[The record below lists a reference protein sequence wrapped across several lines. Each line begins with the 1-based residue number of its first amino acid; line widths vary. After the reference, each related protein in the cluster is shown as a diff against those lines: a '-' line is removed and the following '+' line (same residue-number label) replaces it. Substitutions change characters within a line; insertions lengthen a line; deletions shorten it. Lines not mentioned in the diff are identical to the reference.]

1 MTNIILVDS
10 ALRDSQVFVD
20 SCNES
25 TIPFLYSKNT
35 SRNEVLQFLQT
46 KVEHSQIQHLGIAF
60 EKQGSNYTFLNSQPL
75 FQSGSQTINENTQ
88 FLIDI
93 INQFQIKNVDFLA
106 CETLLD
112 PYWKE
117 FYKVLTENTGAVIGA
132 SNNNTGNIQ
141 YGGDWVMESTSE
153 DIENVYF
160 NKTIEYYQYLL
171 GATNSHTVIIG
182 DGVIYAC
189 GANSFGQLGT
199 GTYDNSNILIP
210 MIMPEGKIPE
220 SVHCG
225 GYHTIA
231 IMRDSITDEIILYGC
246 GNNMLGQLGNGT
258 YNNSNI
264 LIPML
269 MPEGKIPES
278 VHCGNDFTIVKM
290 RDLTT
295 NEITLYG
302 CGSNGAGQLGTGIG
316 SNTNILTLMTIPEGM
331 VLKSVSCGFAHTIMK
346 LMDSTTSEVALYGCG
361 YNSNGQL
368 GNGTYDSSNILIPMV
383 IPLGQIPEL
392 VICGNSF
399 TVVSTSEKYSYV
411 IEPSANTLK
420 KPIIFFYSC
429 GSEIGSIDNSN
440 NILTIMTNPILTP
453 VSLLSAGGG
462 HIMINMYNYHISTEL
477 EIYGQ
482 GYNTYG
488 QLGNGNNISSKSFTP
503 VSVPLRKR
511 IESIRCGLDFT
522 VAKMKDLITN
532 EVSIYSCGNNSLGQ
546 LGNGTYDSSNILI
559 PMLYSSFTDVLLEST
574 YYPTLSNFSFQDKT
588 FGDVP
593 FNITPPTSNSTGTF
607 TYESSNT
614 NVATISGET
623 ITIVGV
629 PPENMLARGRSFTN
643 SGVTITA
650 TQAPTNEYT
659 SGTIVAELNVSRAIP
674 TLSNFSIPGRRYGET
689 IVITPPTSNSTGTFS
704 YESSNTNVA
713 TISEDTI
720 TFIRE
725 GTVTI
730 TAIQQ
735 PTLNYTSAT
744 ISTTVN
750 VTCFKEGT
758 KILTDKGYLP
768 IESLR
773 KGDLIQTVLHGFV
786 PIDMIGKSEIYHHA
800 VEERTKEQLYKC
812 TSEKY
817 PEVFEDLII
826 TGCHSIL
833 VEGFVSEYEKRQVIS
848 VNGNTYVTDNRYRLP
863 ACVDEKTTVYEIPGK
878 YTIYH
883 LALENSDYYMNYG
896 IYANGLLVETCS
908 KRYLKEISGM
918 ELIE

>member
-1 MTNIILVDS
+1 
-10 ALRDSQVFVD
+10 
-20 SCNES
+20 
-25 TIPFLYSKNT
+25 
-35 SRNEVLQFLQT
+35 
-46 KVEHSQIQHLGIAF
+46 
-60 EKQGSNYTFLNSQPL
+60 
-75 FQSGSQTINENTQ
+75 
-88 FLIDI
+88 
-93 INQFQIKNVDFLA
+93 VDFLA

-189 GANSFGQLGT
+189 GANSYGQLGT

-361 YNSNGQL
+361 YNSN
-368 GNGTYDSSNILIPMV
+368 
-383 IPLGQIPEL
+383 
-392 VICGNSF
+392 
-399 TVVSTSEKYSYV
+399 
-411 IEPSANTLK
+411 
-420 KPIIFFYSC
+420 
-429 GSEIGSIDNSN
+429 
-440 NILTIMTNPILTP
+440 
-453 VSLLSAGGG
+453 
-462 HIMINMYNYHISTEL
+462 
-477 EIYGQ
+477 
-482 GYNTYG
+482 
-488 QLGNGNNISSKSFTP
+488 
-503 VSVPLRKR
+503 
-511 IESIRCGLDFT
+511 
-522 VAKMKDLITN
+522 
-532 EVSIYSCGNNSLGQ
+532 GQ